1 MLLVI
6 FGAGA
11 SYDSVHHLPPPRP
24 SAAGQQNFGTPVV
37 VAAPEPYEQH
47 RPPLANQLFDNRNWF
62 IPLMTEFG
70 DFRSLVPSLRTS
82 DSVEGRLSEIQKEA
96 ETLEVRHCQLAS
108 ICYYLQTLILT
119 CEQHWNREHRGIT
132 NHASFFET
140 LELWR
145 HSTNEEVWVV
155 TFNYDTMIEQAMN
168 QVFGMSF
175 DKFTDYILDHR
186 YKLIKLHG
194 SVDWGHEV
202 NPIIRPRTAG
212 EVARNIAKFQLSAE
226 YQKVGRSACPP
237 QHLEALG
244 NALDRVTKIMTIGW
258 RATER
263 HFIGMLRKPL
273 TGLQGDV
280 DLMVISGSDKGASET
295 LTNLGFETQKS
306 ERKRALRGD
315 GFSGLVTQVGRG
327 YLQQFLR

>member
-1 MLLVI
+1 
-6 FGAGA
+6 
-11 SYDSVHHLPPPRP
+11 
-24 SAAGQQNFGTPVV
+24 
-37 VAAPEPYEQH
+37 
-47 RPPLANQLFDNRNWF
+47 
-62 IPLMTEFG
+62 MTEFG

-132 NHASFFET
+132 NHASFFEI

-145 HSTNEEVWVV
+145 RSTNEEVWVV

-175 DKFTDYILDHR
+175 DNFTDYILDHR

-194 SVDWGHEV
+194 SIDWGHEV

-212 EVARNIAKFQLSAE
+212 EVARNIAKLQLSVE
-226 YQKVGRSACPP
+226 YQKVGRSAVLRDGQIGFPAIAIPVERKSEFACPP
-237 QHLEALG
+237 QHLGALG
-244 NALDRVTKIMTIGW
+244 NSLDRVTKIITIGW

-280 DLMVISGSDKGASET
+280 DLMVVSGSDKDASET
-295 LTNLGFETQKS
+295 LINLGFETQKS